1 MISYGRQ
8 HIDQND
14 INSVTRTLKSRLITQ
29 GPLVSKF
36 EKELCKETG
45 YKYASAVSN
54 GTAALHLIGLALGW
68 KNGDII
74 LTTPISFLA
83 TSNSIIYCG
92 ARPEF
97 VDIEKDFY
105 TIDVEKLERKI
116 KFLKKKK
123 KKVKAIVCTDFAG
136 HPCNWPALKKLSKRF
151 KIKLVND
158 NCHSLGAQINKNK
171 LYSSKFSDFSS
182 FSFHPVK
189 SITTGEGGAVLT
201 NDKKL
206 DRKIKLLRSH
216 GMVKEN
222 KFEIWKYEMRELG
235 YNYRI
240 SDIQCALGVSQLKKL
255 KKFIKKRKSIAL
267 NYDRAFKNIKNISIP
282 KIKKNYSHAYHLYP
296 LKINFQKFGISKKIF
311 FKKMKQ
317 NNILLQVHYIPIHL
331 QPYYKK
337 KFNTKSGSFLVSENF
352 YNQEVSLPIFYDLK
366 KIQQEKVI
374 KNIKKLLK
382 I

>member
-1 MISYGRQ
+1 
-8 HIDQND
+8 
-14 INSVTRTLKSRLITQ
+14 
-29 GPLVSKF
+29 
-36 EKELCKETG
+36 
-45 YKYASAVSN
+45 
-54 GTAALHLIGLALGW
+54 
-68 KNGDII
+68 
-74 LTTPISFLA
+74 
-83 TSNSIIYCG
+83 
-92 ARPEF
+92 
-97 VDIEKDFY
+97 
-105 TIDVEKLERKI
+105 
-116 KFLKKKK
+116 
-123 KKVKAIVCTDFAG
+123 
-136 HPCNWPALKKLSKRF
+136 
-151 KIKLVND
+151 
-158 NCHSLGAQINKNK
+158 
-171 LYSSKFSDFSS
+171 
-182 FSFHPVK
+182 
-189 SITTGEGGAVLT
+189 
-201 NDKKL
+201 
-206 DRKIKLLRSH
+206 
-216 GMVKEN
+216 MVKEN
-222 KFEIWKYEMRELG
+222 KFELWKYEMRELG

-317 NNILLQVHYIPIHL
+317 NNISLQVHYIPIHL

-366 KIQQEKVI
+366 KNQQEKVI